1 MSVQFDEVQLLT
13 KKISNKNATIVIIGL
28 GQVGLPTAIAILE
41 SGYAVTGLDTN
52 VTLVNKLNS
61 GINPIAEKD
70 LDELI
75 DKHLKRKRF
84 YVSSDPNVIIE
95 ADVVILCVATPLDES
110 RENADLT
117 ALNNAVTNVANKLN
131 RVKLVIIEITIPPR
145 TMKDF
150 VIPKLEMV
158 SGKKSGVDFLVSFCP
173 ERISPGNALKEFL
186 TNDRLIGAEDSA
198 SSEATFE
205 FLSRLTTGKVF
216 QTDTTTA
223 EVSKLAENSSR
234 DVNIAFA
241 NELALICEIN
251 QADVSQVIKLANTHP
266 RVNIHT
272 PGPGVGGPC
281 LPKDPYLLLTNFKT
295 QNSLIRTARA
305 INDKMPDHVVNLIL
319 KKMSAND
326 LGRDFN
332 LLILG
337 CSYKPNVND
346 TRNSPTEIIISRLR
360 EKGIT
365 DISVHD
371 PYTSE
376 TFGAKPTLDLYHS
389 LSESRCVIIATAH
402 SDYSRLQPGMFKEN
416 SIIFDAVRLLDKAG
430 FTNSGR
436 DYISIG

>member
-1 MSVQFDEVQLLT
+1 MN
-13 KKISNKNATIVIIGL
+13 KITNKNANVAIVGL
-28 GQVGLPTAIAILE
+28 GQVGLPTAISILE
-41 SGYAVTGLDTN
+41 SGYPVTGLDTDA
-52 VTLVNKLNS
+52 TLVNKINS

-75 DKHLKRKRF
+75 GRYLKQKRF
-84 YVSSDPNVIIE
+84 YVTTDPDAVIE

-110 RENADLT
+110 RISADLT
-117 ALNNAVTNVANKLN
+117 ALNNAITCVGNRLN
-131 RVKLVIIEITIPPR
+131 RIKLIVIESTIPPR

-150 VIPKLEMV
+150 VIPKLETV

-173 ERISPGNALKEFL
+173 ERISPGNALIEFL
-186 TNDRLIGAEDSA
+186 NNDRLIGAEDSA
-198 SSEATFE
+198 SSDTTFE
-205 FLSRLTTGKVF
+205 FLSQVTSGKVF
-216 QTDTTTA
+216 QTDTITA

-241 NELALICEIN
+241 NELALICELN

-266 RVNIHT
+266 RVNIHK

-305 INDKMPDHVVNLIL
+305 INDKMPGHVVKLIL
-319 KKMSAND
+319 NKVKDND
-326 LGRDFN
+326 QSTELNF
-332 LLILG
+332 LILG

-346 TRNSPTEIIISRLR
+346 TRNSPTEMIISRLR
-360 EKGIT
+360 ENGIT
-365 DISVHD
+365 DITVHD

-376 TFGAKPTLDLYHS
+376 TFGAKSTVDLYRS
-389 LSESRCVIIATAH
+389 LSDSRCVIIATAH
-402 SDYSRLQPGMFKEN
+402 SDYSGLQPTMFKKN
-416 SIIFDAVRLLDKAG
+416 SIIFDAVRLLDKAE

-436 DYISIG
+436 DYVSIG